1 MKEWKY
7 NKSIKEWK
15 DNKSIKEWKDNK
27 SIKGWKDERI
37 KGKKEIYMRNFPSI
51 KTVVFRSERI
61 GVLLTNRLEME
72 QNK

>member
-15 DNKSIKEWKDNK
+15 D
-27 SIKGWKDERI
+27 ERI
-37 KGKKEIYMRNFPSI
+37 KGRKEIYMRNFPSI

-61 GVLLTNRLEME
+61 GVLLTNRLEIE